1 MKGGSKMAKLN
12 IGFNEKIVFAVVL
25 VIALA
30 IVFVF
35 TDSKEKKDDP
45 VETDS
50 VPISST
56 DLVNTEISALEK
68 SMEERISANLASIK
82 GVGKTKVVVTLT
94 TGLKREYVKDESI
107 TRRTSK
113 ESDKE
118 GGVRETVEVT
128 ESNKLVLTDNSR
140 PVLVIEQ
147 SPEVAGVLVI
157 AQGAQD
163 PKIKE
168 QIFNAVK
175 TLLDI
180 QPSKINIAPL
190 GG

>member
-1 MKGGSKMAKLN
+1 MAKLN

-128 ESNKLVLTDNSR
+128 ESNKLVLTDNST